1 MDVLPCL
8 LSSVLLLFTLLQALK
23 MSISVVVSAIF
34 SFGVISDL
42 CMVLYAVSS
51 NSAAI
56 SAVSVS
62 LTCFLCSVLS
72 NYWSLIKA
80 LLNLQ

>member
-1 MDVLPCL
+1 
-8 LSSVLLLFTLLQALK
+8 
-23 MSISVVVSAIF
+23 VSAIF